1 MNGNYCAFY
10 VAEPFNESAL
20 GAHATKDFVYYNTLR
35 MWKGAD
41 SGFPFSN
48 SHDTT
53 YNVRD
58 GSNWEQTLMP
68 RLRQRLRNSKN
79 IILFLS
85 ERTINS
91 RALREE
97 IDYGINSL
105 GLPVIVI
112 YPDYDTKESL
122 LSNNILKQ
130 QIQNLWAKI
139 PTFRDSMHLVPTLH
153 IPMNKALIRQSLAD
167 SKFMVRSKTVPDVY
181 RYTV

>member
-1 MNGNYCAFY
+1 
-10 VAEPFNESAL
+10 
-20 GAHATKDFVYYNTLR
+20 
-35 MWKGAD
+35 
-41 SGFPFSN
+41 
-48 SHDTT
+48 
-53 YNVRD
+53 

-85 ERTINS
+85 DRTINS

-122 LSNNILKQ
+122 LVNNILKQ
-130 QIQNLWAKI
+130 QIQNLWSKI
-139 PTFRDSMHLVPTLH
+139 PAFRDS
-153 IPMNKALIRQSLAD
+153 
-167 SKFMVRSKTVPDVY
+167 
-181 RYTV
+181 